1 MILVDYTPGECR
13 VARLHNGLLTE
24 FAIHRPDAPDGLGDI
39 HLGRIT
45 AKIPAMAGA
54 FVELDGGT
62 SAFLADTDGAAAATV
77 GDLLAVRITRAALA
91 GKGPRV
97 AACAAPPGARL
108 DRAARLARGPTPLD
122 DLQAA
127 YPDEPLE
134 HAPFTEELEA
144 AVEALSHPT
153 ATLDGGL
160 RATFSPTPALTAI
173 DLDMAQATAARAP
186 KASAQMAANRAAL
199 PALVRQIVL
208 RNLSGAILVDLA
220 GMPTRARRALAPDL
234 QAALAT
240 DRLAPRLAG
249 FSALGFAEISRPRLR
264 PPLHELTASPLGHGL
279 AALRAVL
286 REASAAPARR
296 LVLRAPPATISALE
310 NATIARATLA
320 RLTTYPLVLRAD
332 PTLIRGWSIE
342 DSPA

>member
-1 MILVDYTPGECR
+1 
-13 VARLHNGLLTE
+13 
-24 FAIHRPDAPDGLGDI
+24 
-39 HLGRIT
+39 
-45 AKIPAMAGA
+45 
-54 FVELDGGT
+54 
-62 SAFLADTDGAAAATV
+62 
-77 GDLLAVRITRAALA
+77 
-91 GKGPRV
+91 
-97 AACAAPPGARL
+97 
-108 DRAARLARGPTPLD
+108 
-122 DLQAA
+122 
-127 YPDEPLE
+127 
-134 HAPFTEELEA
+134 
-144 AVEALSHPT
+144 
-153 ATLDGGL
+153 
-160 RATFSPTPALTAI
+160 
-173 DLDMAQATAARAP
+173 
-186 KASAQMAANRAAL
+186 MAANRAAL

-220 GMPTRARRALAPDL
+220 GMPTRAPPRTGARPAGGAGNRPPRAPPG
-234 QAALAT
+234 
-240 DRLAPRLAG
+240 RLFPPWA
-249 FSALGFAEISRPRLR
+249 SAEISRPRLR